1 MQVLSKINKQSSFFA
16 SLISVIMGLLVG
28 GVMMILAGYNPIQ
41 AYIALFQSA
50 FLQPFDIG
58 ETIRS
63 ITPLIL
69 TGLAVGLAF
78 RTGLF
83 NIGVEGQFIIGQLAA
98 VIVAIKLDL
107 PPVLHA
113 IVAVIAGAL
122 GGALWAFLP
131 GYLKAKRGVHEVIT
145 TIMMNFIALYLSNL
159 AVTEW
164 LTEGAD
170 KTKNVPESASLHWSF
185 LSQMFDGSS
194 VHFGIFIAI
203 VAAIFMYYLLW
214 KTTTGYQLRA
224 VGFNP
229 HASEYA
235 GMNVSRNIVL
245 SMMIS
250 GIFAGLAGA
259 SELLGTSGYQSIQ
272 ASYTGIGF
280 DGIAVSLLGG
290 NTPFG
295 IVLSASLFGILTY
308 GGSNMEFVAGVPREV
323 IRVVFAAII
332 FFVAANIVRWASQRR
347 KKKKVKESNEKAVK
361 SGD

>member
-1 MQVLSKINKQSSFFA
+1 MQVLSKINKQSSIFT
-16 SLISVIMGLLVG
+16 SLVSVFLGLLVG

-58 ETIRS
+58 ETIRT

-98 VIVAIKLDL
+98 VIVALKLDL
-107 PPVLHA
+107 PPVIHA

-145 TIMMNFIALYLSNL
+145 TIMLNFIALYLSNL
-159 AVTEW
+159 TVREW
-164 LTEGAD
+164 LTDGAD
-170 KTKNVPESASLHWSF
+170 KTKEIPESASLHWNM
-185 LSQMFDGSS
+185 LSQLFDSS
-194 VHFGIFIAI
+194 RVHFGIFIAI
-203 VAAIFMYYLLW
+203 VAAFFMYYLLW

-224 VGFNP
+224 VGYNP

-250 GIFAGLAGA
+250 GVFAGLAGA
-259 SELLGTSGYQSIQ
+259 SELLGTAGYQAIQ

-290 NTPFG
+290 NSPLG

-308 GGSNMEFVAGVPREV
+308 GGSNMEYVAAVPREV

-332 FFVAANIVRWASQRR
+332 FFVAANIVRWVAQRR
-347 KKKKVKESNEKAVK
+347 KKKVIDKGGEGK
-361 SGD
+361 